1 VSLLTYEFS
10 TFPIFLTILR
20 YDCKVSVVK
29 VRNFVVIR
37 KSFARAL
44 VLRVSKIFEAD
55 SSTRWVL
62 YLVVHLDLRLLKD
75 STFLVDDLILMI
87 NDAMFGTDEVIII
100 CCGLECLNW
109 VWLLVFLST

>member
-1 VSLLTYEFS
+1 MTFEVKVSFLAYEFS
-10 TFPIFLTILR
+10 PFMIFLKILR
-20 YDCKVSVVK
+20 CDCKVCIIK
-29 VRNFVVIR
+29 VSNFLVIR

-62 YLVVHLDLRLLKD
+62 YLVVRLDLRPLKD
-75 STFLVDDLILMI
+75 SSFLVDDLILMI

-100 CCGLECLNW
+100 CCGLECLNS
-109 VWLLVFLST
+109 VLF